1 MPRRSLSVSI
11 SVPTELD
18 EKIEEE
24 AKKHGMTYSEFVRTV
39 LKNSTETSFE
49 PADVDLVVDDSDVE
63 EAQKGAA

>member
-18 EKIEEE
+18 RQIEEE
-24 AKKHGMTYSEFVRTV
+24 AQKHGMTYSEFVRTV

-49 PADVDLVVDDSDVE
+49 PADVDLTVDDESAR
-63 EAQKGAA
+63 EAQTGAA

>member
-18 EKIEEE
+18 QQIEEE
-24 AKKHGMTYSEFVRTV
+24 AQKHDMTYSEFVRTV

-49 PADVDLVVDDSDVE
+49 PADVDLTVDDESAR
-63 EAQKGAA
+63 EAQTGAA

>member
-18 EKIEEE
+18 QQIEEE
-24 AKKHGMTYSEFVRTV
+24 AQKHGMTYSEFVRTV

-49 PADVDLVVDDSDVE
+49 PADVNLVADDSDAR
-63 EAQKGAA
+63 EAQMGGA